1 MLLRLIFTLSIFL
14 PTLAIYIHELSHH
27 EHEECEET
35 VVHFHEKNEDCV
47 LDYFISNKV
56 YISSASN
63 LKTFVFLFSTEIF
76 EIDVLDLKKIDFNFF
91 GRAPPAN

>member
-14 PTLAIYIHELSHH
+14 PTLAFYIHELTHH
-27 EHEECEET
+27 EHEECVET

-56 YISSASN
+56 YISSASH
-63 LKTFVFLFSTEIF
+63 LKTLVFLFNIEIF
-76 EIDVLDLKKIDFNFF
+76 KIDVLELNKIHFNPFQR
-91 GRAPPAN
+91 GPPAI